1 MTDEDKTLPKDTADY
16 SLPGRLE
23 ESNNDFFAPSESQLP
38 PEPKPKPKN
47 KVIIAA
53 AVIFVVVS
61 AGFFS
66 YYFANQNEIDSQILQ
81 NTYNLTPEEQLAI
94 QYGVGEYGSDHA
106 HAAIAVFIN
115 GEKLNFAH
123 PQFQLTSKYIHFE
136 NHNPYLIHKHAT
148 NVPLE
153 MLFSSFGMEVTPDC
167 IILHDAIDTN
177 SFCASADQSLDF
189 YVNGKKF
196 SEISQ
201 YVLGHNDRILISYGN
216 QNSIPDYLEYL
227 DTLKIFDIPK
237 RTLPDSGNDISI

>member
-1 MTDEDKTLPKDTADY
+1 MTDEDKILPKDTADY

-38 PEPKPKPKN
+38 PEPEPKPKN